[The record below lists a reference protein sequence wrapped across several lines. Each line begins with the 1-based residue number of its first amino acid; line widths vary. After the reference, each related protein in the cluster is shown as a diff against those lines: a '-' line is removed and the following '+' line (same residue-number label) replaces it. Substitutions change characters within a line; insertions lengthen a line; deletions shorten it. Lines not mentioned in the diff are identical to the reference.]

1 MSAYQ
6 PSSLLVGKKGA
17 MTGPVTSSS
26 LSSLTWMINDLERN
40 HRIFALSGADC
51 YNSFYLYIHR
61 FAALQAFLLE
71 NLISQLNVGVAIT
84 EPAAPGLRLCCSIIR
99 QSNLATSAICESF
112 MLSNLFLSSS
122 SSSMMS
128 KTLST
133 PCNTLIVLLRKTQTA
148 KGKIPFQRICQSAPW

>member
-1 MSAYQ
+1 
-6 PSSLLVGKKGA
+6 

-26 LSSLTWMINDLERN
+26 LSSLTWIIDDLERN
-40 HRIFALSGADC
+40 RQDICFIVDC
-51 YNSFYLYIHR
+51 YNFFYLYIHR

-84 EPAAPGLRLCCSIIR
+84 EPEAPGLRQCCSIIR

-133 PCNTLIVLLRKTQTA
+133 PCNALIVLLRKTQSA
-148 KGKIPFQRICQSAPW
+148 KVKKTFSTHLSISSLVKCGSCLR